1 MKVAVTKASDYDYI
15 EYKEMNSLE
24 ELREFISENGD
35 VIVRDNQD
43 NMQYEDAVLEIL
55 IYDDYLE

>member
-35 VIVRDNQD
+35 VIVRDNQ
-43 NMQYEDAVLEIL
+43 NPMRYEDAVLEIL
-55 IYDDYLE
+55 IYDDYIE